1 MANRKSQYL
10 TQEKLNDA
18 RRRTIESD
26 APNPRDVFDTFEE
39 FEEYSDEMK
48 RYMQNDNKMNAYMS
62 AIIGDIMDS
71 LCNCIR
77 ALVHKELLGRKDAM
91 MMLAFFNSEQHERSL
106 GTVLG
111 MSLSLT
117 SMCKSADLIPDGVDI
132 FETEDGVGMG
142 VNQDIDESDMKKFL
156 NDFGDGEVM
165 SGFSSGAKA

>member
-1 MANRKSQYL
+1 MPKAKSKYL
-10 TQEKLNDA
+10 TQDKLNDA

-26 APNPRDVFDTFEE
+26 APNPRDIFGSYED

-48 RYMQNDNKMNAYMS
+48 KYIKGDGKMNAYMS

-77 ALVHKELLGRKDAM
+77 ALVNKECLSRKDAM
-91 MMLAFFNSEQHERSL
+91 MMLAYFNNEQHDRSL

-117 SMCKSADLIPDGVDI
+117 SMCKSADIIPDGVDI
-132 FETEDGVGMG
+132 FETEDGIGMG
-142 VNQDIDESDMKKFL
+142 VNADIDESDMKKFI
-156 NDFGDGEVM
+156 NDFGDGDITT
-165 SGFSSGAKA
+165 GFSSGAEA